1 MPKDPASSSWW
12 QTLPGV
18 LTAVAALITAIGGLL
33 AVLLQTGVLHRRG
46 DPPPH
51 LPSDRVAFVAST
63 HPGADTATIVSVSPS
78 ATKAWQDATVVL
90 TGTDGKTTVLRAPSF
105 SACISVN
112 QTLTL
117 NGSQEIPFERMRSV
131 DVLRADPLGA
141 PAGTAVVRITLLDER
156 ALEGRVDAT
165 CGLFG
170 YNDVGRYDVNIQS
183 LKRIEFR
190 R

>member
-1 MPKDPASSSWW
+1 VKDPASPSWW

-18 LTAVAALITAIGGLL
+18 LTAIAALITAVAGLL

-46 DPPPH
+46 DLPPT
-51 LPSDRVAFVAST
+51 LPSDSIAFVASR
-63 HPGADTATIVSVSPS
+63 HPGADTVTIMSVSPGAAKS
-78 ATKAWQDATVVL
+78 WQDADVVL

-105 SACISVN
+105 SACISVSHS
-112 QTLTL
+112 LTL
-117 NGSQEIPFERMRSV
+117 DGSQDIPFERMRSV
-131 DVLRADPLGA
+131 DVLRADPVGT
-141 PAGTAVVRITLLDER
+141 PSGTAVVRITLLDGR

-170 YNDVGRYDVNIQS
+170 YNDVGRYEVNIQA
-183 LKRIEFR
+183 LRRLEFR

>member
-1 MPKDPASSSWW
+1 MPNDPASPSWW

-18 LTAVAALITAIGGLL
+18 LTAVAALITAIAGLL
-33 AVLLQTGVLHRRG
+33 AVLVQTGVLYRRG

-51 LPSDRVAFVAST
+51 LPSDRVAFVASS
-63 HPGADTATIVSVSPS
+63 HPGSDTATITITSTAAKS
-78 ATKAWQDATVVL
+78 WQDAHVML
-90 TGTDGKTTVLRAPSF
+90 TGTDGKAIVLRAPSF

-117 NGSQEIPFERMRSV
+117 NGNQEIPFERMRSV
-131 DVLRADPLGA
+131 DVLRADPVGT
-141 PAGTAVVRITLLDER
+141 PAGTAVVRIVLVDGR
-156 ALEGRVDAT
+156 ALDGRVDAT